1 MFSKT
6 RGPIPNFFKFDIL
19 SATVLFFQFVKTE
32 KDLYSR
38 RKIVM
43 KTRTLLH

>member
-6 RGPIPNFFKFDIL
+6 RGPIPNFFKIDIL

-32 KDLYSR
+32 KDLYSQCEIVI
-38 RKIVM
+38 KI
-43 KTRTLLH
+43 